1 MKRQKYPV
9 SVINIGAVIYDVM
22 AFTYEGKTEI
32 DIRHWHVRSIQRRRM
47 SKWDKALDKRLGITR
62 DATQYVGLTCK
73 NEFTWGRLKGI
84 SPRVDGWSKA
94 ISRRDRMKFT
104 VGDDLPTGVYTTI
117 LQALKHCLLSTQGD
131 LNRYEARQAEAG
143 SQEDWSEW
151 EEEIQDAKKE
161 IRALKTRLTKIKRG
175 KFA

>member
-32 DIRHWHVRSIQRRRM
+32 DIRHWHVRSIQRKRM
-47 SKWDKALDKRLGITR
+47 SRLEKRFLAMGTHPR
-62 DATQYVGLTCK
+62 DATQYVGLTAK
-73 NEFTWGRLKGI
+73 NEFTWGRLGGI
-84 SPRVDGWSKA
+84 SPRVDGWSKS

-104 VGDDLPTGVYTTI
+104 VGDDLPSGVYTTI
-117 LQALKHCLLSTQGD
+117 LQALKYALLDAQGD
-131 LNRYEARQAEAG
+131 LNRWQASQAEVG
-143 SQEDWSEW
+143 SPEEWQEW
-151 EEEIQDAKKE
+151 EDEINDCKRE

>member
-1 MKRQKYPV
+1 MLRQKYPV

-47 SKWDKALDKRLGITR
+47 SKWDKAVDKRLGITR

-73 NEFTWGRLKGI
+73 HDLTWGRLPGI
-84 SPRVDGWSKA
+84 SPRVDGWAKS

-104 VGDDLPTGVYTTI
+104 VGDDLPMGCYTTI
-117 LQALKHCLLSTQGD
+117 LQALKYCLLDTQAS
-131 LNRYEARQAEAG
+131 LNRYVT
-143 SQEDWSEW
+143 SQMGAVDQKDWDEW
-151 EEEIQDAKKE
+151 EEEVQDATKE
-161 IRALKTRLTKIKRG
+161 IRALKTRITKLKRG